1 MFDPSIV
8 FQRTQAGR
16 DEIRQKS
23 HGLTQSERLVLIM
36 IDGVTDYQGVRRK
49 VSALTDQRFERALTK
64 LQAKELVLEVF
75 MPLEGQAP
83 EELEGEVIDRF
94 LQQDPLD
101 PVTIIVHDPEEE
113 LEGMAHLPTVAAAP
127 ISIQQDSGSSSHAET
142 ALGSPQA
149 PATSPAQPEAAM
161 DATHIALADSLAK
174 EVRRHQARHLQQMEQ
189 QIQMAEQRAFQVAPP
204 PTSVS
209 MANIHWGYWLIALGC
224 GFIGSFFVLRWW
236 A

>member
-49 VSALTDQRFERALTK
+49 VFALTDQRFERALTK

-83 EELEGEVIDRF
+83 EELEGEVVERF

-113 LEGMAHLPTVAAAP
+113 LEGMADLPFASTMPA
-127 ISIQQDSGSSSHAET
+127 SIQQEPSSPSHAE
-142 ALGSPQA
+142 AVPVSPQTTATFPA
-149 PATSPAQPEAAM
+149 PQEAAM

-174 EVRRHQARHLQQMEQ
+174 EVRRRQARHMQQMEQ
-189 QIQMAEQRAFQVAPP
+189 QIQIAEQRAFQAGPP
-204 PTSVS
+204 STSVS

-224 GFIGSFFVLRWW
+224 GFIGSFFVLRWVG
-236 A
+236 